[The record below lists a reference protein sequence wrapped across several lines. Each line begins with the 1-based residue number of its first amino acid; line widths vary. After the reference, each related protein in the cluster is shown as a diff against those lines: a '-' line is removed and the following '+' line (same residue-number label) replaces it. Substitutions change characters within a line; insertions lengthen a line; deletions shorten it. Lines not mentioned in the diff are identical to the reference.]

1 MIANQDNNDDN
12 IMINMITMIIFK
24 KYNNCNNIIF
34 LNKRIKIKNY
44 HLLFLEN
51 INI

>member
-1 MIANQDNNDDN
+1 MTANQDNNNDS
-12 IMINMITMIIFK
+12 IMTDMITMIIFR
-24 KYNNCNNIIF
+24 KYDNCNDIIF

-44 HLLFLEN
+44 HFLFLEN